1 MPKAN
6 AKHNASDSCEGGPAE
21 KQPRANICII
31 HTEGIKDCGRITLIS
46 NLPDPTRRFHEICD
60 IRDRR
65 LRAPSNS
72 SERRQYSCSLVPNA
86 LEDHHG
92 YHRNC
97 YKWFVNHLD
106 KLPVHDDNE
115 PSPSLSE
122 DPSTSARRSG
132 NIGKVDHVLFQED
145 CIFCNKDGR
154 IRVKVAGTW
163 VHQDT
168 TLFEY
173 GGGHTII
180 DIATNR
186 NDEKLLTRIRGQ
198 DLFAREAHYHPT
210 CRKKYTSDPRLWN
223 SKDHNCIISDSI
235 RCFGCTVEDLR

>member
-154 IRVKVAGTW
+154 HFTRKSPN
-163 VHQDT
+163 
-168 TLFEY
+168 Y
-173 GGGHTII
+173 GGHLGFSLVLCALNVNILI
-180 DIATNR
+180 PINLLYIYISLY
-186 NDEKLLTRIRGQ
+186 KL
-198 DLFAREAHYHPT
+198 
-210 CRKKYTSDPRLWN
+210 K
-223 SKDHNCIISDSI
+223 
-235 RCFGCTVEDLR
+235 